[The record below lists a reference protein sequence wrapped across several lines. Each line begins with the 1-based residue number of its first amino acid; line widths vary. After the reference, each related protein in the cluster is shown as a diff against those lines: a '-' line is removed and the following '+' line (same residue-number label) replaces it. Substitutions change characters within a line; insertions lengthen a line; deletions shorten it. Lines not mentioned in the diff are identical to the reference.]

1 LNYVLL
7 TLLIIGLAGFLQ
19 GAIGF
24 GFGILAVTLL
34 STFSDIREASVLVA
48 LSGLSI
54 NIALWWRLRQH
65 FQWKQVAPLILS
77 TIIGVPLGVLFLKYS
92 SAAWLQLVL
101 GGWLVVTSL
110 YTLIPKTHRKRWP
123 TIAGV
128 PSGILAGIFQG
139 AFAMGG
145 PAAIP
150 YVSSQQFTK
159 FRYSAT
165 LQALFLTSSLTRL
178 LCLGATGLF
187 TIDKLGVSVLGAVVA
202 IGCSQLGLKVLDR
215 IPELELR
222 KGTAVTLF
230 MLGLRYI
237 YIF

>member
-1 LNYVLL
+1 VLS

-34 STFSDIREASVLVA
+34 SLFSNIREASVLVA

-54 NIALWWRLRQH
+54 NIALWWRLRNH

-77 TIIGVPLGVLFLKYS
+77 TVIGVPLGVLFLKYTS
-92 SAAWLQLVL
+92 IKWLQVVL
-101 GGWLVVTSL
+101 GGWLILTSL
-110 YTLIPKTHRKRWP
+110 YSLIPKTHRKKWP
-123 TIAGV
+123 TVAGI
-128 PSGILAGIFQG
+128 PSGILAGLFQG

-150 YVSSQQFTK
+150 YVASQQFSK
-159 FRYSAT
+159 FRYSAS
-165 LQALFLTSSLTRL
+165 LQMLFLTSSLTRL
-178 LCLGATGLF
+178 ICLGATGLF
-187 TIDKLGVSVLGAVVA
+187 TIDKVGISLLGAIVA
-202 IGCSQLGLKVLDR
+202 IGSSQLGLKVLDS

-222 KGTAVTLF
+222 KGTAVTLL
-230 MLGLRYI
+230 MLGIRYM